1 MMDFTNPNDFWMH
14 KMQKYDPY
22 KDMDD
27 DDRLKAGCIQAFIVI
42 MMMLVGLGI
51 CCLMGSCTTT
61 KYVTVPEVH
70 EIHHNHTDSVIQ
82 RDSVVKETQTTV
94 MQLDSAAMAKYGI
107 QLKSAER
114 AWLVK
119 TTELER
125 EIERL
130 MAMSAT
136 KDSVHDSIPVPYP
149 VEKLVERSRSTLEK
163 VLLCVGILTFMALIV
178 FAAFKLKKFLP

>member
-1 MMDFTNPNDFWMH
+1 MKECKSLGWVMTA
-14 KMQKYDPY
+14 
-22 KDMDD
+22 
-27 DDRLKAGCIQAFIVI
+27 LFI
-42 MMMLVGLGI
+42 GLMVVA
-51 CCLMGSCTTT
+51 LALLSSCTTT
-61 KYVTVPEVH
+61 RVVTVPEVH
-70 EIHHNHTDSVIQ
+70 EVIHHQSDTVIQKDSVIHE
-82 RDSVVKETQTTV
+82 KETTI

-136 KDSVHDSIPVPYP
+136 KDSVRDSIPYP
-149 VEKLVERSRSTLEK
+149 VEVIKEVPREPSGIERGLMM
-163 VLLCVGILTFMALIV
+163 VGILAFMVGIV
-178 FAAFKLKKFLP
+178 WLAHRLKKFLPWL

>member
-1 MMDFTNPNDFWMH
+1 MNNKRTVPLSGCVMTALFIGMMIAV
-14 KMQKYDPY
+14 
-22 KDMDD
+22 
-27 DDRLKAGCIQAFIVI
+27 LA
-42 MMMLVGLGI
+42 LLS
-51 CCLMGSCTTT
+51 SCTTT
-61 KYVTVPEVH
+61 RVVTVPEVH
-70 EIHHNHTDSVIQ
+70 EVIHHQSDTVIQKDSVIHE
-82 RDSVVKETQTTV
+82 KETTI

-149 VEKLVERSRSTLEK
+149 VEKLVERPRSTLEK

>member
-1 MMDFTNPNDFWMH
+1 MTA
-14 KMQKYDPY
+14 
-22 KDMDD
+22 
-27 DDRLKAGCIQAFIVI
+27 LFIG
-42 MMMLVGLGI
+42 MMMVALAL
-51 CCLMGSCTTT
+51 LSSCTTT
-61 KYVTVPEVH
+61 RVVTVPEVH
-70 EIHHNHTDSVIQ
+70 EVIHHQSDTVIQKDSVIHE
-82 RDSVVKETQTTV
+82 KETTI

-163 VLLCVGILTFMALIV
+163 VLLCFGILAVMALIV
-178 FAAFKLKKFLP
+178 FAAFKLKEFLPWR

>member
-1 MMDFTNPNDFWMH
+1 MNNKRTVPLSGWVMTTLFIGMM
-14 KMQKYDPY
+14 
-22 KDMDD
+22 
-27 DDRLKAGCIQAFIVI
+27 IVA
-42 MMMLVGLGI
+42 LAL
-51 CCLMGSCTTT
+51 LSSCTTT
-61 KYVTVPEVH
+61 RVVTVPEVH
-70 EIHHNHTDSVIQ
+70 EVIHHQSDTVIQKDSVIHE
-82 RDSVVKETQTTV
+82 KETTI

-149 VEKLVERSRSTLEK
+149 VEKIVEKPLSTPQKGLMGI
-163 VLLCVGILTFMALIV
+163 GILAFMALIV
-178 FAAFKLKKFLP
+178 FAFFKLKKFLP

>member
-1 MMDFTNPNDFWMH
+1 MKKGRTLGCVMTALFIGMMIAV
-14 KMQKYDPY
+14 
-22 KDMDD
+22 
-27 DDRLKAGCIQAFIVI
+27 LA
-42 MMMLVGLGI
+42 LLS
-51 CCLMGSCTTT
+51 SCTTT
-61 KYVTVPEVH
+61 RVVTVPEVH
-70 EIHHNHTDSVIQ
+70 EVIHHQSDTVIQKDSVIHE
-82 RDSVVKETQTTV
+82 KETTI

-149 VEKLVERSRSTLEK
+149 VEKFVERSRSTLEK

-178 FAAFKLKKFLP
+178 FTAFKLKKFLP

>member
-1 MMDFTNPNDFWMH
+1 MKRGRTFGWIMTALFIGMM
-14 KMQKYDPY
+14 
-22 KDMDD
+22 
-27 DDRLKAGCIQAFIVI
+27 IVALA
-42 MMMLVGLGI
+42 MLS
-51 CCLMGSCTTT
+51 SCTTT
-61 KYVTVPEVH
+61 RVVTVPEVH
-70 EIHHNHTDSVIQ
+70 EVIHHQSDTVIQKDSVIHE
-82 RDSVVKETQTTV
+82 KETTI

-136 KDSVHDSIPVPYP
+136 KDSIHDSIPYP
-149 VEKLVERSRSTLEK
+149 VEVIKEVPAELSKMQTGLIII
-163 VLLCVGILTFMALIV
+163 GIVALMALVLFI
-178 FAAFKLKKFLP
+178 FFKLKRFLP

>member
-1 MMDFTNPNDFWMH
+1 MDKLTKDFM
-14 KMQKYDPY
+14 K
-22 KDMDD
+22 
-27 DDRLKAGCIQAFIVI
+27 LEGGLVVI
-42 MMMLVGLGI
+42 LALLVALA
-51 CCLMGSCTTT
+51 LLSSCTTT
-61 KYVTVPEVH
+61 RVVTVPEVH
-70 EIHHNHTDSVIQ
+70 EVIHHQSDTVIQKDSVIHE
-82 RDSVVKETQTTV
+82 KETTI
-94 MQLDSAAMAKYGI
+94 MQLDSAAMSKYGI

-149 VEKLVERSRSTLEK
+149 VTKYVEKQLSKPQKGLMTL
-163 VLLCVGILTFMALIV
+163 GILSLMALVI
-178 FAAFKLKKFLP
+178 FLAIKIKRFLPF

>member
-1 MMDFTNPNDFWMH
+1 MTALFIGMMIAV
-14 KMQKYDPY
+14 
-22 KDMDD
+22 
-27 DDRLKAGCIQAFIVI
+27 LA
-42 MMMLVGLGI
+42 LLS
-51 CCLMGSCTTT
+51 SCTTT
-61 KYVTVPEVH
+61 RVVTVPEVH
-70 EIHHNHTDSVIQ
+70 EVIHHQSDTIIKKDSVIHE
-82 RDSVVKETQTTV
+82 KETTI

-149 VEKLVERSRSTLEK
+149 VEKFVERSRSTLEK

>member
-1 MMDFTNPNDFWMH
+1 MNNKRTVPLSGWVMTALFIGMM
-14 KMQKYDPY
+14 
-22 KDMDD
+22 
-27 DDRLKAGCIQAFIVI
+27 IVA
-42 MMMLVGLGI
+42 LAL
-51 CCLMGSCTTT
+51 LSSCTTT
-61 KYVTVPEVH
+61 RVVTVPEVH
-70 EIHHNHTDSVIQ
+70 EVIHHQSDTVIQKDSVIHE
-82 RDSVVKETQTTV
+82 KETTI

>member
-1 MMDFTNPNDFWMH
+1 MNNKRTVPLSGWVMTTLFIGMM
-14 KMQKYDPY
+14 
-22 KDMDD
+22 
-27 DDRLKAGCIQAFIVI
+27 IVA
-42 MMMLVGLGI
+42 LAL
-51 CCLMGSCTTT
+51 LSSCTTT
-61 KYVTVPEVH
+61 RVVTVPEVH
-70 EIHHNHTDSVIQ
+70 EVIHHQSDTVIQKDSVIHE
-82 RDSVVKETQTTV
+82 KETTI

-107 QLKSAER
+107 QLKTAER

-149 VEKLVERSRSTLEK
+149 VEKLVERPRSTLEK
-163 VLLCVGILTFMALIV
+163 VLLCVGILAFMALIV
-178 FAAFKLKKFLP
+178 FAFFKLKKFLP

>member
-1 MMDFTNPNDFWMH
+1 MTALFIGMM
-14 KMQKYDPY
+14 
-22 KDMDD
+22 
-27 DDRLKAGCIQAFIVI
+27 IVALA
-42 MMMLVGLGI
+42 MLS
-51 CCLMGSCTTT
+51 SCTTT
-61 KYVTVPEVH
+61 RVVTVPEVH
-70 EIHHNHTDSVIQ
+70 EVIHHQSDTVIQKDSVIHE
-82 RDSVVKETQTTV
+82 KETTI

-136 KDSVHDSIPVPYP
+136 KDSIHDSIPYP
-149 VEKLVERSRSTLEK
+149 VEVIKEVPAELSKMQTGLIII
-163 VLLCVGILTFMALIV
+163 GIVALMALVLFI
-178 FAAFKLKKFLP
+178 FFKLKRFLP

>member
-1 MMDFTNPNDFWMH
+1 M
-14 KMQKYDPY
+14 KEGKS
-22 KDMDD
+22 
-27 DDRLKAGCIQAFIVI
+27 LGCVMTALFI
-42 MMMLVGLGI
+42 GLMVVA
-51 CCLMGSCTTT
+51 LALLSSCTTT
-61 KYVTVPEVH
+61 RVVTVPEVH
-70 EIHHNHTDSVIQ
+70 EVIHHQSDTVIQKDSVIHE
-82 RDSVVKETQTTV
+82 KETTI

-149 VEKLVERSRSTLEK
+149 VEKLVERPRSTLEK

>member
-1 MMDFTNPNDFWMH
+1 MKKLLF
-14 KMQKYDPY
+14 
-22 KDMDD
+22 
-27 DDRLKAGCIQAFIVI
+27 LAILAAVLAGCKQ
-42 MMMLVGLGI
+42 
-51 CCLMGSCTTT
+51 TE
-61 KYVTVPEVH
+61 YVPVVETHDVH
-70 EIHHNHTDSVIQ
+70 HWHTDSVKQ
-82 RDSVVKETQTTV
+82 KDSVYHEKTTTI

-149 VEKLVERSRSTLEK
+149 VEKIVEKPLSTPQKGLMGI
-163 VLLCVGILTFMALIV
+163 GILSILALV
-178 FAAFKLKKFLP
+178 LFAAYKLKRFLPW

>member
-1 MMDFTNPNDFWMH
+1 MTA
-14 KMQKYDPY
+14 
-22 KDMDD
+22 
-27 DDRLKAGCIQAFIVI
+27 LFIG
-42 MMMLVGLGI
+42 MMMAALAMLS
-51 CCLMGSCTTT
+51 SCTTT
-61 KYVTVPEVH
+61 RVVTVPEVH
-70 EIHHNHTDSVIQ
+70 EVIHHQSDTVIQKDSVIHEK
-82 RDSVVKETQTTV
+82 VTTI
-94 MQLDSAAMAKYGI
+94 MQLDSAAMVKYGI

-149 VEKLVERSRSTLEK
+149 VEKLVERPRSTLEK
-163 VLLCVGILTFMALIV
+163 VLLCVGILAVMALIV
-178 FAAFKLKKFLP
+178 FIAFKLKKLLP

>member
-1 MMDFTNPNDFWMH
+1 MTALFIGMMIAV
-14 KMQKYDPY
+14 
-22 KDMDD
+22 
-27 DDRLKAGCIQAFIVI
+27 LA
-42 MMMLVGLGI
+42 LLS
-51 CCLMGSCTTT
+51 SCTTT
-61 KYVTVPEVH
+61 RVVTVPEVH
-70 EIHHNHTDSVIQ
+70 EVIHHQSDTVIQKDSVIHE
-82 RDSVVKETQTTV
+82 KETTI

-136 KDSVHDSIPVPYP
+136 KDSVHDSSPVPYP
-149 VEKLVERSRSTLEK
+149 VEKLVERPRSTMDK